1 MAFKYVNPGYAEL
14 LDCGGNTVN
23 DAAINETNGVAFSY
37 TGDAAAV
44 VFNNTLT
51 NIWISVSMN
60 RSYLS
65 GKISVNGN
73 STYSSTFCGLAFTN
87 SGFDV
92 YLAGKKT
99 SFQNDDF
106 TYRKGK
112 VVLHMRSGANDG
124 IIEVF
129 SKGGRVAFRQG
140 NVNNGDPFKGVWLYT
155 DSEKNYFFNVIIA
168 DYDISHEEVVMAT
181 LTEPKGTWEGIET
194 DQIKAT
200 DVGQILTQQINMD
213 DLKTKIDKLG
223 ANITI
228 TGVSLCARNVLF
240 DSNKINALTG
250 IVNNGKEDVYS
261 ETKTFSTTGTV
272 SGISYVKNM
281 TLNEIQTAK
290 FSLKSAKV

>member
-1 MAFKYVNPGYAEL
+1 M
-14 LDCGGNTVN
+14 
-23 DAAINETNGVAFSY
+23 
-37 TGDAAAV
+37 
-44 VFNNTLT
+44 
-51 NIWISVSMN
+51 
-60 RSYLS
+60 
-65 GKISVNGN
+65 
-73 STYSSTFCGLAFTN
+73 
-87 SGFDV
+87 
-92 YLAGKKT
+92 
-99 SFQNDDF
+99 
-106 TYRKGK
+106 
-112 VVLHMRSGANDG
+112 
-124 IIEVF
+124 
-129 SKGGRVAFRQG
+129 
-140 NVNNGDPFKGVWLYT
+140 
-155 DSEKNYFFNVIIA
+155 IIA

-181 LTEPKGTWEGIET
+181 LTEPKGTWEGIGT

>member
-14 LDCGGNTVN
+14 LDCNGTTVS
-23 DAAINETNGVAFSY
+23 DTTINETNGVAFSY
-37 TGDAAAV
+37 TGDEASV

-51 NIWISVSMN
+51 DIWISVSMN
-60 RSYLS
+60 RSYSS
-65 GKISVNGN
+65 GRISVNGN
-73 STYSSTFCGLAFTN
+73 NKYSSKFCGLEFTDI
-87 SGFDV
+87 GFDV

-99 SFQNDDF
+99 SIQNDDF
-106 TYRKGK
+106 TYRKMRI
-112 VVLHMRSGANDG
+112 VLHARSDANDG
-124 IIEVF
+124 IIEIF
-129 SKGGRVAFRQG
+129 YKGDRVAFARG
-140 NVNNGDPFKGVWLYT
+140 NVNGGSPFKGVWLY
-155 DSEKNYFFNVIIA
+155 SGSQKNYFFNVIIA
-168 DYDISHEEVVMAT
+168 DYDISHEEVITAT
-181 LTEPKGTWEGIET
+181 LTEPKGTWEGIGT

-281 TLNEIQTAK
+281 TLNEIKTAK